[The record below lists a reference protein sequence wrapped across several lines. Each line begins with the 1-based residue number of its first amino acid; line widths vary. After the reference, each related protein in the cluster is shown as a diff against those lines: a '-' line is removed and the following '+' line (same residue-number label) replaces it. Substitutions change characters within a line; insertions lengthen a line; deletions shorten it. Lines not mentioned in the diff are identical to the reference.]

1 MPKAVSRSEH
11 AAAGRVSKL
20 FTEGEVLEIQ
30 ALLGLS
36 RSKQEII
43 AELKRKYP
51 KFLRVDEGRMR
62 DAINGVGVGI
72 YNDKKAEIK
81 RKEASVENLE
91 EREKKYFQ
99 KIFDNSEVIEDI
111 KQRWVKFV
119 SDDPE
124 RYKKLTAKDIK
135 ELSVVQAIGTRDLR
149 DYKVRRAGKLTNLTA
164 DELQRAKFELVQ
176 QLTMRKG
183 GETLEIKYTKESQ
196 ENAVSKVA
204 EVFEEVDS
212 RVVQQAEADIVR
224 EQEA

>member
-1 MPKAVSRSEH
+1 MPYATSRGAKSLKGE
-11 AAAGRVSKL
+11 VSKL

-43 AELKRKYP
+43 AELRRKYP
-51 KFLRVDEGRMR
+51 KFLRVDEQKLR
-62 DAINGVGVGI
+62 DGINGVGVSI
-72 YNDKKAEIK
+72 YNEKKNEIK

-111 KQRWVKFV
+111 KQRWVQFV

-164 DELQRAKFELVQ
+164 EELQQAKVELVQ

-196 ENAVSKVA
+196 GNAVSKVA
-204 EVFEEVDS
+204 EVFEEVDT

>member
-1 MPKAVSRSEH
+1 M
-11 AAAGRVSKL
+11 